1 MNLWEIAK
9 LRFFITGHTGFKGA
23 WLSALLT
30 ELGHKV
36 TGYSL
41 DPLNRGLFSQV
52 DLGSKIE
59 LDLRGDIRDK
69 QSLENAILRSNP
81 NVVIHLA
88 AQSLVRPSYL
98 NPVETFEVN
107 SQGTLNVLEVVQRA
121 APNAFLLAITTD
133 KVYQNVGKASG
144 YVESDPLG
152 FSDPYSTSKAMA
164 DLAIQSWKKSFP
176 NNPKLAIGRA
186 GNVIGPLDVSVDRII
201 PDIFRAAESKQ
212 VLEIR
217 NPGATRPW
225 QHVLDCLMGYLKLI
239 ERQALAKDQI
249 AWNFGPLP
257 EDEKSVRTLV
267 EESKKYLDFHW
278 EISDAETTYIEQ
290 NKLTLDSSQARKQLG
305 WKDVFSFEQAI
316 RETFEF
322 TKTLNESP
330 ADSKWETLRIYLRE
344 FLSKTE
350 APRFL
355 N

>member
-1 MNLWEIAK
+1 M
-9 LRFFITGHTGFKGA
+9 RFFITGHTGFKGS

-36 TGYSL
+36 AGYSL
-41 DPLNRGLFSQV
+41 DPISRGLFSQV

-59 LDLRGDIRDK
+59 FDFRGDIRDK
-69 QSLENAILRSNP
+69 KSLENAVLRSNP
-81 NVVIHLA
+81 DVVIHLA

-98 NPVETFEVN
+98 HPFETFEVN

-133 KVYQNVGKASG
+133 KVYQNVGKGSG

-164 DLAIQSWKKSFP
+164 DLALQSWQKSFA

-201 PDIFRAAESKQ
+201 PDIFRAYESKQ

-217 NPGATRPW
+217 NPEATRPW
-225 QHVLDCLMGYLKLI
+225 QHVLDCLMGYLRLI
-239 ERQALAKDQI
+239 EKQPINKNQI

-267 EESKKYLDFHW
+267 EESNKYLDFQW
-278 EISDAETTYIEQ
+278 VISEAETTFVEQ
-290 NKLTLDSSQARKQLG
+290 DRLTLDSSQARKQLG
-305 WKDVFSFEQAI
+305 WEDVFSFEQAI
-316 RETFEF
+316 RDTFEF
-322 TKTLNESP
+322 TRILDESP
-330 ADSKWETLRIYLRE
+330 ANSKWETLTKYLRE
-344 FLSKTE
+344 FLAKTE